1 MKDVQKFM
9 EKQQFKAESQRLL
22 DLMINSIYTHRE
34 IFLREIISNASDAI
48 DKLAYTALTDDKV
61 GINRDEFAITIT
73 RDPENRVLTVSDNGI
88 GMSRE
93 EMEENLGTI
102 AKSGSLGFKQAMEK
116 NEDIDIIGQF
126 GVGFYSAFMVA
137 SSVTVISKK
146 YGEDKA
152 WKWVSDG
159 ADGYTIEECV
169 KDGPG
174 TDVIMTL
181 KADTDDDKYSEYLE
195 EYEIRSLIRK
205 YSDYIRY
212 PIKMEVTKSR
222 PVEEPEEEAV
232 EVEGE
237 QKEYKAPKY
246 EEYTEVE
253 TLNSMVPIWQ
263 RAKKDVTDEEY
274 EAFYREKFFDY
285 NKPLRVIHSSAE
297 GSVSFKALLYIP
309 SKAPYDF
316 YTKDFKRGLQLYS
329 SGVMIME
336 NCEDLLPEHFR
347 FVRGIVD
354 SQDLSLNI
362 SREMLQHNRQLT
374 IIARNIEK
382 KIKSELK
389 SMLENDREKYEQF
402 YAAFGRQL
410 KYGTVSDYGA
420 HKDACQDLLLFYS
433 NKQGKLISLK
443 EYVDSMAE
451 GQEKIYFAPGENR
464 ERLAKLPQV
473 ETLAKKGYDVLLFA
487 EDVDEFIPQAL
498 MTYMEKQFCNVSTED
513 LGLKTEEEKKEAE
526 EKAEEMKGLLTFVKE
541 SLGEQVK
548 EVKLSTDLGSHPVC
562 MTPDAGMSFEMEK
575 YMKKANPEF
584 AFPVGRILE
593 LNPEHEAVKALQ
605 AAMTADPVKAKDYA
619 QLLCYQAQLMA
630 ELPLDDPYAYTELVC
645 KLMK

>member
-1 MKDVQKFM
+1 M

-22 DLMINSIYTHRE
+22 DLMINSIYTHKE

-73 RDPENRVLTVSDNGI
+73 RDPENRTLTVSDNGI
-88 GMSRE
+88 GMSKE
-93 EMEENLGTI
+93 EMIENLGTI

-137 SSVTVISKK
+137 SPITVISRK

-159 ADGYTIEECV
+159 ADGYTIEETE
-169 KDGPG
+169 KDAPG

-181 KADTDDDKYSEYLE
+181 KADTEDEKYSEYLE

-222 PVEEPEEEAV
+222 PVEEPKDENAKGEEN
-232 EVEGE
+232 
-237 QKEYKAPKY
+237 KAPKY
-246 EEYTEVE
+246 ESYTEME

-263 RAKKDVTDEEY
+263 RDKKDVTEEEY
-274 EAFYREKFFDY
+274 ETFYRDKFFDY
-285 NKPLRVIHSSAE
+285 NKPLRTIHYNVE
-297 GSVSFKALLYIP
+297 GNVSFKALLYIP
-309 SKAPYDF
+309 GKAPYDF
-316 YTKDFKRGLQLYS
+316 YTKDYKRGLQLYS
-329 SGVMIME
+329 SGVLIMD

-347 FVRGIVD
+347 FVRGVVD

-389 SMLENDREKYEQF
+389 AMLENDREKYEEF

-420 HKDACQDLLLFYS
+420 HKEATQDLLLFYS
-433 NKQGKLISLK
+433 HKQGKLVSLK
-443 EYVDSMAE
+443 EYVDAMAE
-451 GQEKIYFAPGENR
+451 GQEKIYFAPGENK
-464 ERLAKLPQV
+464 ERLSKLPQV
-473 ETLAKKGYDVLLFA
+473 ETLTKKGYDVLLFT
-487 EDVDEFIPQAL
+487 EDVDEFVPQTL
-498 MTYMEKQFCNVSTED
+498 MTYMEKPFCNVSTED
-513 LGLKTEEEKKEAE
+513 LGLQTEEEKKQAE

-541 SLGEQVK
+541 TLGDQVK
-548 EVKLSTDLGSHPVC
+548 EVKLSSELGSHPVC
-562 MTPDAGMSFEMEK
+562 MTPAEGMSFEMEK
-575 YMKKANPEF
+575 YMKRANPEF
-584 AFPVGRILE
+584 AFPVGRVLE
-593 LNPEHEAVKALQ
+593 LNPEHEAVQ
-605 AAMTADPVKAKDYA
+605 AMQKAMTEDPEKAKDYA
-619 QLLCYQAQLMA
+619 KLLCYQAQLMA

-645 KLMK
+645 RLMK

>member
-1 MKDVQKFM
+1 M

-22 DLMINSIYTHRE
+22 DLMINSIYTHKE

-73 RDPENRVLTVSDNGI
+73 RDPENRTLTVSDNGI
-88 GMSRE
+88 GMSKD
-93 EMEENLGTI
+93 EMIENLGTI

-137 SSVTVISKK
+137 SSITVISRK

-159 ADGYTIEECV
+159 ADGYTIEETE
-169 KDGPG
+169 KDAPG

-181 KADTDDDKYSEYLE
+181 KADTEDEKYSEYLE
-195 EYEIRSLIRK
+195 VYEIRSLIRK

-212 PIKMEVTKSR
+212 PIRMEVTKSR
-222 PVEEPEEEAV
+222 PVEEPKDENA
-232 EVEGE
+232 EGE
-237 QKEYKAPKY
+237 ENKAPKY
-246 EEYTEVE
+246 ESYTEME

-263 RAKKDVTDEEY
+263 RDKKDVTEEEY
-274 EAFYREKFFDY
+274 ETFYRDKFFDY
-285 NKPLRVIHSSAE
+285 NKPLRTIHYNVE
-297 GSVSFKALLYIP
+297 GNVSFKALLYIP
-309 SKAPYDF
+309 GKAPYDF
-316 YTKDFKRGLQLYS
+316 YTKDYKRGLQLYS
-329 SGVMIME
+329 SGVLIMD

-347 FVRGIVD
+347 FVRGVVD

-389 SMLENDREKYEQF
+389 AMLENDREKYEEF

-420 HKDACQDLLLFYS
+420 HKEATQDLLLFYS
-433 NKQGKLISLK
+433 HKQGKLVSLK
-443 EYVDSMAE
+443 EYVDAMAE
-451 GQEKIYFAPGENR
+451 GQEKIYYAPGEIK
-464 ERLAKLPQV
+464 ERLSKLPQV
-473 ETLAKKGYDVLLFA
+473 ETLTKKGYDVLLFT
-487 EDVDEFIPQAL
+487 EDVDEFVPQTL
-498 MTYMEKQFCNVSTED
+498 MTYMEKPFCNVSTED
-513 LGLKTEEEKKEAE
+513 LGLQTEEEKKQAE

-541 SLGEQVK
+541 TLGDRVK
-548 EVKLSTDLGSHPVC
+548 EVKLSSELGSHPVC
-562 MTPDAGMSFEMEK
+562 MTPAEGMSFEMEK
-575 YMKKANPEF
+575 YMKRANPEF
-584 AFPVGRILE
+584 AFPVGRVLE
-593 LNPEHEAVKALQ
+593 LNPEHEAVQ
-605 AAMTADPVKAKDYA
+605 AMQKAMTEDPEKAKDYA
-619 QLLCYQAQLMA
+619 KLLCYQAQLMA

-645 KLMK
+645 RLMK

>member
-1 MKDVQKFM
+1 M
-9 EKQQFKAESQRLL
+9 EKKQFKAESQRLL
-22 DLMINSIYTHRE
+22 DLMINSIYTHKE

-61 GINRDEFAITIT
+61 GINRDEFAVTIT
-73 RDPENRVLTVSDNGI
+73 RDPENRTLTVSDNGI
-88 GMSRE
+88 GMSKD
-93 EMEENLGTI
+93 EMIENLGTI

-137 SSVTVISKK
+137 SSITVISKK

-159 ADGYTIEECV
+159 ADGYTIEETE
-169 KDGPG
+169 KDAPG

-181 KADTDDDKYSEYLE
+181 KADTEDEKYSEYLE

-212 PIKMEVTKSR
+212 PIRMEVTKSR
-222 PVEEPEEEAV
+222 PVEEPKDENA
-232 EVEGE
+232 EGE
-237 QKEYKAPKY
+237 ENKAPKY
-246 EEYTEVE
+246 ESYTEME

-263 RAKKDVTDEEY
+263 RDKKDVTEEEY
-274 EAFYREKFFDY
+274 ETFYRDKFFDY
-285 NKPLRVIHSSAE
+285 NKPLRTIHYNVE
-297 GSVSFKALLYIP
+297 GNVSFKALLYIP
-309 SKAPYDF
+309 GKAPYDF
-316 YTKDFKRGLQLYS
+316 YTKDYKRGLQLYS
-329 SGVMIME
+329 SGVLIMD

-347 FVRGIVD
+347 FVRGVVD

-389 SMLENDREKYEQF
+389 AMLENDREKYEEF

-420 HKDACQDLLLFYS
+420 HKEATQDLLLFYS
-433 NKQGKLISLK
+433 HKQGKLVSLK
-443 EYVDSMAE
+443 EYVDAMAE
-451 GQEKIYFAPGENR
+451 GQEKIYYAPGENK
-464 ERLAKLPQV
+464 ERLSKLPQV
-473 ETLAKKGYDVLLFA
+473 ETLTKKGYDVLLFT
-487 EDVDEFIPQAL
+487 EDVDEFVPQTL
-498 MTYMEKQFCNVSTED
+498 MTYMEKPFCNVSTED
-513 LGLKTEEEKKEAE
+513 LGLQTEEEKKQAE

-541 SLGEQVK
+541 TLGDRVK
-548 EVKLSTDLGSHPVC
+548 EVKLSSELGSHPVC
-562 MTPDAGMSFEMEK
+562 MTPAEGMSFEMEK
-575 YMKKANPEF
+575 YMKRANPEF
-584 AFPVGRILE
+584 AFPVGRVLE
-593 LNPEHEAVKALQ
+593 LNPEHEAVQ
-605 AAMTADPVKAKDYA
+605 AMQKAMTEDPEKAKDYA
-619 QLLCYQAQLMA
+619 KLLCYQAQLMA

-645 KLMK
+645 RLMK

>member
-1 MKDVQKFM
+1 M

-22 DLMINSIYTHRE
+22 DLMINSIYTHKE

-73 RDPENRVLTVSDNGI
+73 RDPENRTLTVSDNGI
-88 GMSRE
+88 GMSKE
-93 EMEENLGTI
+93 EMIENLGTV

-137 SSVTVISKK
+137 SSITVISRK

-159 ADGYTIEECV
+159 ADGYTIEETE
-169 KDGPG
+169 KDAPG

-181 KADTDDDKYSEYLE
+181 KADTEDEKYSEYLE

-222 PVEEPEEEAV
+222 PVEEPKDENA
-232 EVEGE
+232 EGE
-237 QKEYKAPKY
+237 ENKAPKY
-246 EEYTEVE
+246 ESYTEME

-263 RAKKDVTDEEY
+263 RDKKDVTEEEY
-274 EAFYREKFFDY
+274 ETFYRDKFFDY
-285 NKPLRVIHSSAE
+285 NKPLRTIHYNVE
-297 GSVSFKALLYIP
+297 GNVSFRALLYIP
-309 SKAPYDF
+309 GKAPYDF
-316 YTKDFKRGLQLYS
+316 YTKDYKRGLQLYS
-329 SGVMIME
+329 SGVLIMD

-347 FVRGIVD
+347 FVRGVVD

-389 SMLENDREKYEQF
+389 AMLENDREKYEEF

-420 HKDACQDLLLFYS
+420 HKEATQDLLLFYS
-433 NKQGKLISLK
+433 HKQGKLVSLK
-443 EYVDSMAE
+443 EYVDAMAE
-451 GQEKIYFAPGENR
+451 GQEKIYFAPGENK
-464 ERLAKLPQV
+464 ERLSKLPQV
-473 ETLAKKGYDVLLFA
+473 ETLTKKGYDVLLFT
-487 EDVDEFIPQAL
+487 EDVDEFVPQTL
-498 MTYMEKQFCNVSTED
+498 MTYMEKPFCNVSTED
-513 LGLKTEEEKKEAE
+513 LGLQTEEEKKQAE

-541 SLGEQVK
+541 TLGDQVK
-548 EVKLSTDLGSHPVC
+548 EVKLSSELGSHPVC
-562 MTPDAGMSFEMEK
+562 MTPAEGMSFEMEK
-575 YMKKANPEF
+575 YMKRANPEF
-584 AFPVGRILE
+584 AFPVGRVLE
-593 LNPEHEAVKALQ
+593 LNPEHEAVQ
-605 AAMTADPVKAKDYA
+605 AMQKAMTEDPEKAKDYA
-619 QLLCYQAQLMA
+619 KLLCYQAQLMA

-645 KLMK
+645 RLMK

>member
-1 MKDVQKFM
+1 M

-73 RDPENRVLTVSDNGI
+73 RDPENRTLTVSDNGI

-102 AKSGSLGFKQAMEK
+102 AKSGSLSFKQAMEK
-116 NEDIDIIGQF
+116 KDDIDIIGQF

-146 YGEDKA
+146 YGEDTA
-152 WKWVSDG
+152 WKWFSDG
-159 ADGYTIEECV
+159 ADGYTIEETQ
-169 KDGPG
+169 KDAPG
-174 TDVIMTL
+174 TDIIMTL
-181 KADTDDDKYSEYLE
+181 KADTEEDKYSEYLD
-195 EYEIRSLIRK
+195 EYEIRSLVRK

-212 PIKMEVTKSR
+212 PIRMEVTKSR
-222 PVEEPEEEAV
+222 PVEKA
-232 EVEGE
+232 EGE
-237 QKEYKAPKY
+237 EDKDKAPEY
-246 EEYTEVE
+246 ESYTEME

-263 RAKKDVTDEEY
+263 RAKKDVSEEEY
-274 EAFYREKFFDY
+274 ESFYRDKFFDY
-285 NKPLRVIHSSAE
+285 TKPLRVIHSSAE
-297 GSVSFKALLYIP
+297 GTVSFKALLYIP
-309 SKAPYDF
+309 GKAPYDF

-329 SGVMIME
+329 AGVMIME

-347 FVRGIVD
+347 FVRGVVD

-389 SMLENDREKYEQF
+389 SMLESDRENYEKF

-433 NKQGKLISLK
+433 HKQGKLISLK
-443 EYVDSMAE
+443 EYVDAMAE
-451 GQEKIYFAPGENR
+451 GQEKIYFVPGENKD
-464 ERLAKLPQV
+464 RLAKLPQV
-473 ETLAKKGYDVLLFA
+473 ETLSKKGYDVLLFT
-487 EDVDEFIPQAL
+487 EDVDEFIPQTL
-498 MTYMEKQFCNVSTED
+498 VTYQEKSFCNASSED
-513 LGLKTEEEKKEAE
+513 LGLQTEEEKKQAE
-526 EKAEEMKGLLTFVKE
+526 EKAEELKGMLTFVKD

-548 EVKLSTDLGSHPVC
+548 EVRLSADLGSAPAC
-562 MTPDAGMSFEMEK
+562 MVPDAGMSFEMEK
-575 YMKKANPEF
+575 YMKRVNPEF

-593 LNPEHEAVKALQ
+593 LNADHPAVQ
-605 AAMTADPVKAKDYA
+605 AMQKAMTEDPLKAKDYA
-619 QLLCYQAQLMA
+619 QLLMYQAQLMA
-630 ELPLDDPYAYTELVC
+630 ELPLEDPFAYTELVC
-645 KLMK
+645 KLMQ

>member
-1 MKDVQKFM
+1 M

-22 DLMINSIYTHRE
+22 DLMINSIYTHKE

-73 RDPENRVLTVSDNGI
+73 RDPENRTLTVSDNGI
-88 GMSRE
+88 GMSKE
-93 EMEENLGTI
+93 EMIENLGTV

-137 SSVTVISKK
+137 SSITVISRK

-159 ADGYTIEECV
+159 ADGYTIEETE
-169 KDGPG
+169 KDAPG

-181 KADTDDDKYSEYLE
+181 KADTEDEKYSEYLE

-222 PVEEPEEEAV
+222 PVEEPKDENA
-232 EVEGE
+232 EGE
-237 QKEYKAPKY
+237 ENKAPKY
-246 EEYTEVE
+246 ESYTEME

-263 RAKKDVTDEEY
+263 RDKKDVTEEEY
-274 EAFYREKFFDY
+274 ETFYRDKFFDY
-285 NKPLRVIHSSAE
+285 NKPLRTIHYNVE
-297 GSVSFKALLYIP
+297 GNVSFKALLYIP
-309 SKAPYDF
+309 GKAPYDF
-316 YTKDFKRGLQLYS
+316 YTKDYKRGLQLYS
-329 SGVMIME
+329 SGVLIMD

-347 FVRGIVD
+347 FVRGVVD

-389 SMLENDREKYEQF
+389 AMLENDREKYEEF

-420 HKDACQDLLLFYS
+420 HKEATQDLLLFYS
-433 NKQGKLISLK
+433 HKQGKLISLK
-443 EYVDSMAE
+443 EYVDAMAE
-451 GQEKIYFAPGENR
+451 GQEKIYYAPGENK
-464 ERLAKLPQV
+464 ERLSKLPQV
-473 ETLAKKGYDVLLFA
+473 ETLTKKGYDVLLFT
-487 EDVDEFIPQAL
+487 EDVDEFVPQTL
-498 MTYMEKQFCNVSTED
+498 MTYMEKSFCNVSTED
-513 LGLKTEEEKKEAE
+513 LGLQTEEEKKQAE

-541 SLGEQVK
+541 TLGDRVK
-548 EVKLSTDLGSHPVC
+548 EVKLSSELGSHPVC
-562 MTPDAGMSFEMEK
+562 MTPAEGMSFEMEK
-575 YMKKANPEF
+575 YMKRANPEF
-584 AFPVGRILE
+584 AFPVGRVLE
-593 LNPEHEAVKALQ
+593 LNPEHEAVQ
-605 AAMTADPVKAKDYA
+605 AMQKAMTEDPEKAKDYA
-619 QLLCYQAQLMA
+619 KLLCYQAQLMA

-645 KLMK
+645 RLMK

>member
-1 MKDVQKFM
+1 MTTRTPEELE

-22 DLMINSIYTHRE
+22 DLMINSIYTHKE

-73 RDPENRVLTVSDNGI
+73 RDPENRTLTVSDNGI
-88 GMSRE
+88 GMSKD
-93 EMEENLGTI
+93 EMIENLGTI

-137 SSVTVISKK
+137 SSITVISRK

-159 ADGYTIEECV
+159 ADGYTVEETE
-169 KDGPG
+169 KATPG

-181 KADTDDDKYSEYLE
+181 KADTEDEKYSEYLE

-222 PVEEPEEEAV
+222 PVEEAKDENA
-232 EVEGE
+232 EGE
-237 QKEYKAPKY
+237 ENKAPKY
-246 EEYTEVE
+246 ESYTEME

-263 RAKKDVTDEEY
+263 RDKKDVTEEEY
-274 EAFYREKFFDY
+274 ETFYRDKFFDY
-285 NKPLRVIHSSAE
+285 NKPLRTIHYNVE
-297 GSVSFKALLYIP
+297 GNVSFKALLYIP
-309 SKAPYDF
+309 GKAPYDF
-316 YTKDFKRGLQLYS
+316 YTKDYKRGLQLYS
-329 SGVMIME
+329 SGVLIMD

-347 FVRGIVD
+347 FVRGVVD

-389 SMLENDREKYEQF
+389 AMLENDREKYEEF

-420 HKDACQDLLLFYS
+420 HKEATQDLLLFYS
-433 NKQGKLISLK
+433 HKQGKLVSLK
-443 EYVDSMAE
+443 EYVDAMAE
-451 GQEKIYFAPGENR
+451 GQEKIYYAPGENK
-464 ERLAKLPQV
+464 ERLSKLPQV
-473 ETLAKKGYDVLLFA
+473 ETLTKKGYDVLLFT
-487 EDVDEFIPQAL
+487 EDVDEFVPQTL
-498 MTYMEKQFCNVSTED
+498 MTYMEKPFCNVSTED
-513 LGLKTEEEKKEAE
+513 LGLQTEEEKKQAE

-541 SLGEQVK
+541 TLGDQVK
-548 EVKLSTDLGSHPVC
+548 EVKLSSELGSHPVC
-562 MTPDAGMSFEMEK
+562 MTPAEGMSFEMEK
-575 YMKKANPEF
+575 YMKRANPEF
-584 AFPVGRILE
+584 AFPVGRVLE
-593 LNPEHEAVKALQ
+593 LNPEHEAVQ
-605 AAMTADPVKAKDYA
+605 AMQKAMTEDPEKAKDYA
-619 QLLCYQAQLMA
+619 KLLCYQAQLMA

-645 KLMK
+645 RLMK

>member
-1 MKDVQKFM
+1 M

-61 GINRDEFAITIT
+61 GLSRDDFAITIT
-73 RDPENRVLTVSDNGI
+73 RDPENRTLTVSDNGI
-88 GMSRE
+88 GMNKA

-116 NEDIDIIGQF
+116 KEDIDIIGQF

-146 YGEDKA
+146 YGEDTG

-159 ADGYTIEECV
+159 ADGYTIEETA
-169 KDGPG
+169 KDAPG

-181 KADTDDDKYSEYLE
+181 KADTDDDKYSQFLE
-195 EYEIRSLIRK
+195 EYEIRNLIRK

-212 PIKMEVTKSR
+212 PIRMEVTKTR
-222 PVEEPEEEAV
+222 PVEEAAA
-232 EVEGE
+232 EGE
-237 QKEYKAPKY
+237 DAEKKEPKY
-246 EEYTEVE
+246 EQYQEME

-263 RAKKDVTDEEY
+263 RAKKDVTEEEY
-274 EAFYREKFFDY
+274 DNFYREKFFDY
-285 NKPLRVIHSSAE
+285 TKPLKVIHSSVE
-297 GSVSFKALLYIP
+297 GAVSFKALLYIP
-309 SKAPYDF
+309 GKAPYDF
-316 YTKDFKRGLQLYS
+316 YSKDFKRGLQLYS

-347 FVRGIVD
+347 FVRGVVD

-389 SMLENDREKYEQF
+389 NMLDNDRAKYEEF
-402 YAAFGRQL
+402 YAVFGRQL
-410 KYGTVSDYGA
+410 KYGTVADYGA
-420 HKDACQDLLLFYS
+420 HKEACQDLLLFYS
-433 NKQGKLISLK
+433 HKQGKLITLK
-443 EYVDSMAE
+443 EYVDAMAE

-464 ERLAKLPQV
+464 DRLAKLPQV
-473 ETLAKKGYDVLLFA
+473 ETLSKKGYDVLLFA
-487 EDVDEFIPQAL
+487 EDVDEFIPQTL
-498 MTYMEKQFCNVSTED
+498 MTYMEKPFCNVSTED

-541 SLGEQVK
+541 SLGDQVK
-548 EVKLSTDLGSHPVC
+548 EVKLSADLGSHPAC
-562 MTPDAGMSFEMEK
+562 MTPDSGMSFEMEK

-605 AAMTADPVKAKDYA
+605 KAMTEDPVKAKDYA

>member
-1 MKDVQKFM
+1 M
-9 EKQQFKAESQRLL
+9 EKQQFKAESKRLL
-22 DLMINSIYTHRE
+22 DLMINSIYTHQE

-61 GINRDEFAITIT
+61 GMSRDDFAITVT
-73 RDPENRVLTVSDNGI
+73 RDPENKVLTVSDNGI
-88 GMSRE
+88 GMNRA

-116 NEDIDIIGQF
+116 TEDIDIIGQF

-137 SSVTVISKK
+137 STITVISKK

-159 ADGYTIEECV
+159 ADGYTIEEAQR
-169 KDGPG
+169 DAAG
-174 TDVIMTL
+174 TDIIMTL
-181 KADTDDDKYSEYLE
+181 KEDTEDDKYSEFLD
-195 EYEIRSLIRK
+195 EYKIRELIRK

-212 PIKMEVTKSR
+212 PIRMEVSKSR
-222 PVEEPEEEAV
+222 KKEDSPED
-232 EVEGE
+232 
-237 QKEYKAPKY
+237 KPEYESY
-246 EEYTEVE
+246 MEME

-263 RAKKDVTDEEY
+263 RAAKDVSEDEY
-274 EAFYREKFFDY
+274 DSFYREKFFDY
-285 NKPLRVIHSSAE
+285 NKPLKTTHMSAE
-297 GSVSFKALLYIP
+297 GMVSFKALLYIP

-316 YTKDFKRGLQLYS
+316 YSKDFKRGLQLYS

-347 FVRGIVD
+347 FVRGVVD

-374 IIARNIEK
+374 IIARNLEK
-382 KIKSELK
+382 KIKSELTNLMK
-389 SMLENDREKYEQF
+389 DDREKYEQF
-402 YAAFGRQL
+402 YAVFGRQL
-410 KYGTVSDYGA
+410 KYGTVADYGA
-420 HKDACQDLLLFYS
+420 HKDMTQDLLLFHS
-433 NKQGKLISLK
+433 HKQGKLISLK
-443 EYVDSMAE
+443 EYVDSMTE
-451 GQEKIYFAPGENR
+451 GQEKIYYAPGENKD
-464 ERLAKLPQV
+464 RLAKLPQV
-473 ETLAKKGYDVLLFA
+473 ETLSKKGYDVLLFT
-487 EDVDEFIPQAL
+487 EDVDEFIPQTL
-498 MTYMEKQFCNVSTED
+498 MTYGEKQFCNVTTED
-513 LGLKTEEEKKEAE
+513 LGLQTEEEKKEAE
-526 EKAEEMKGLLTFVKE
+526 AKAEELKGLLTFVKE
-541 SLGEQVK
+541 TLGEQVK
-548 EVKLSTDLGSHPVC
+548 EVKLSENLGSHPVC

-593 LNPEHEAVKALQ
+593 LNADHDAVKAMQ
-605 AAMTADPVKAKDYA
+605 AAMTEDTLKAKDYA

-630 ELPLDDPYAYTELVC
+630 DLPIEDPVAYTDLVC

>member
-1 MKDVQKFM
+1 M
-9 EKQQFKAESQRLL
+9 KQQFKAESQRLL

-61 GINRDEFAITIT
+61 GISRDQFAITIT
-73 RDPENRVLTVSDNGI
+73 RDEANRTLTVSDNGI

-93 EMEENLGTI
+93 DMEENLGTI

-116 NEDIDIIGQF
+116 QEDIDIIGQF

-137 SSVTVISKK
+137 SSITVISKK

-159 ADGYTIEECV
+159 ADGYTIEECT
-169 KDGPG
+169 KDAPG
-174 TDVIMTL
+174 TDIIMTL
-181 KADTDDDKYSEYLE
+181 KEDTEDDKYSDFLE

-212 PIKMEVTKSR
+212 PIKMEVSKSR
-222 PVEEPEEEAV
+222 PVERVDEKGEKKTEYESYMEE
-232 EVEGE
+232 
-237 QKEYKAPKY
+237 
-246 EEYTEVE
+246 E
-253 TLNSMVPIWQ
+253 TLNSMIPLWQ
-263 RAKKDVTDEEY
+263 RAKKDVTEEEY
-274 EAFYREKFFDY
+274 ETFYRDKFFDY
-285 NKPLRVIHSSAE
+285 NKPLRTIHTSAE
-297 GSVSFKALLYIP
+297 GTVSFKALMYVP

-316 YTKDFKRGLQLYS
+316 YTKDFKHGLQLYS

-389 SMLENDREKYEQF
+389 NMQENDREKYEEF

-410 KYGTVSDYGA
+410 KYGTVSEYGA
-420 HKDACQDLLLFYS
+420 HKDSTKDLLLFYS
-433 NKQGKLISLK
+433 HKQSKLISLK
-443 EYVDSMAE
+443 EYVETMAE
-451 GQEKIYFAPGENR
+451 GQEKIYYVPGENKD
-464 ERLAKLPQV
+464 RLAKLPQV
-473 ETLAKKGYDVLLFA
+473 EALNKKGYDCLLFT
-487 EDVDEFIPQAL
+487 EDVDEFIPQTL
-498 MTYMEKQFCNVSTED
+498 VTYMEKAFCNATSED
-513 LGLKTEEEKKEAE
+513 LGLQTEEEKKEAE
-526 EKAEEMKGLLTFVKE
+526 EKAESLKGFLTFVQE
-541 SLGEQVK
+541 TLGEQVK
-548 EVKLSTDLGSHPVC
+548 EVRLSSNLGSHPVC
-562 MTPDAGMSFEMEK
+562 MTPEAGMSFEMEK
-575 YMKKANPEF
+575 YMKRANPEF
-584 AFPVGRILE
+584 AFNVGRILE
-593 LNPEHEAVKALQ
+593 LNADHEAVQ
-605 AAMTADPVKAKDYA
+605 AMQKAMTEDPLKAKDYA

-630 ELPLDDPYAYTELVC
+630 ELPLEDPYAYTELVC

>member
-1 MKDVQKFM
+1 M

-22 DLMINSIYTHRE
+22 DLMINSIYTHKE

-73 RDPENRVLTVSDNGI
+73 RDPENRTLTVSDNGI
-88 GMSRE
+88 GMSKE
-93 EMEENLGTI
+93 EMIENLGTI

-137 SSVTVISKK
+137 SSITVISRK

-159 ADGYTIEECV
+159 ADGYTIEETE
-169 KDGPG
+169 KDAPG

-181 KADTDDDKYSEYLE
+181 KADTEDEKYSEYLE

-212 PIKMEVTKSR
+212 PIRMEVTKSR
-222 PVEEPEEEAV
+222 PVEEPKDENA
-232 EVEGE
+232 EGE
-237 QKEYKAPKY
+237 ENKAPKY
-246 EEYTEVE
+246 ESYTEME

-263 RAKKDVTDEEY
+263 RDKKDVTEEEY
-274 EAFYREKFFDY
+274 ETFYRDKFFDY
-285 NKPLRVIHSSAE
+285 NKPLRTIHYNVE
-297 GSVSFKALLYIP
+297 GNVSFKALLYIHG
-309 SKAPYDF
+309 KAPYEI
-316 YTKDFKRGLQLYS
+316 YTKDYKRGLQLYS
-329 SGVMIME
+329 SGVLIMD

-347 FVRGIVD
+347 FVRGVVD

-389 SMLENDREKYEQF
+389 AMLENDREKYEEF

-420 HKDACQDLLLFYS
+420 HKEATQDLLLFYS
-433 NKQGKLISLK
+433 HKQGKLVSLK
-443 EYVDSMAE
+443 EYVDAMAE
-451 GQEKIYFAPGENR
+451 GQEKIYYAPGENK
-464 ERLAKLPQV
+464 ERLSKLPQV
-473 ETLAKKGYDVLLFA
+473 ETLTKKDYDVLLFT
-487 EDVDEFIPQAL
+487 EDVDEFVPQTL
-498 MTYMEKQFCNVSTED
+498 MTYMEKPFCNVSTED
-513 LGLKTEEEKKEAE
+513 LGLQTEEEKKQAE

-541 SLGEQVK
+541 TLGDRVK
-548 EVKLSTDLGSHPVC
+548 EVKLSSELGSHPVC
-562 MTPDAGMSFEMEK
+562 MTPAEGMSFEMEK
-575 YMKKANPEF
+575 YMKRANPEF
-584 AFPVGRILE
+584 AFPVGRVLE
-593 LNPEHEAVKALQ
+593 LNPEHEAVQ
-605 AAMTADPVKAKDYA
+605 AMQKAMTEDPEKAKDYA
-619 QLLCYQAQLMA
+619 KLLCYQAQLMA

-645 KLMK
+645 RLMK

>member
-1 MKDVQKFM
+1 M

-61 GINRDEFAITIT
+61 GLNRDDFAITIT
-73 RDPENRVLTVSDNGI
+73 RDPETRTLTVSDNGI
-88 GMSRE
+88 GMNKA

-116 NEDIDIIGQF
+116 KEDIDIIGQF

-137 SSVTVISKK
+137 SSVTVISRK
-146 YGEDKA
+146 YGEDTG

-159 ADGYTIEECV
+159 TDGYTIEETA
-169 KDGPG
+169 KDAPG

-181 KADTDDDKYSEYLE
+181 KADTDDDKYSTYLE
-195 EYEIRSLIRK
+195 EYEIRNLIRK

-212 PIKMEVTKSR
+212 PIRMEVTKTR
-222 PVEEPEEEAV
+222 PVEEAAA
-232 EVEGE
+232 EGE
-237 QKEYKAPKY
+237 DAEKKEPKY
-246 EEYTEVE
+246 EEYQEME

-263 RAKKDVTDEEY
+263 RAKKDVTEEEY
-274 EAFYREKFFDY
+274 DNFYREKFFDY
-285 NKPLRVIHSSAE
+285 TKPLKVIHSSVE
-297 GSVSFKALLYIP
+297 GAVSFKALLYIP
-309 SKAPYDF
+309 GKAPYDF
-316 YTKDFKRGLQLYS
+316 YSKDFKRGLQLYS

-347 FVRGIVD
+347 FVRGVVD

-389 SMLENDREKYEQF
+389 NMLDNDRAKYEEF
-402 YAAFGRQL
+402 YAVFGRQL
-410 KYGTVSDYGA
+410 KYGTVADYGA
-420 HKDACQDLLLFYS
+420 HKEACQDLLLFYS
-433 NKQGKLISLK
+433 HKQGKLVTLK
-443 EYVDSMAE
+443 EYVDAMAE

-464 ERLAKLPQV
+464 DRLAKLPQV
-473 ETLAKKGYDVLLFA
+473 ETLSKKGYDVLLFA
-487 EDVDEFIPQAL
+487 EDVDEFIPQTL
-498 MTYMEKQFCNVSTED
+498 MTYMEKPFCNVSTED

-541 SLGEQVK
+541 SLGDQVK
-548 EVKLSTDLGSHPVC
+548 EVKLSADLGSHPAC
-562 MTPDAGMSFEMEK
+562 MTPDSGMSFEMEK

-605 AAMTADPVKAKDYA
+605 KAMTEDPVKAKDYA

>member
-1 MKDVQKFM
+1 M

-61 GINRDEFAITIT
+61 GLSRDDFAITIT
-73 RDPENRVLTVSDNGI
+73 RDPENRTLTVSDNGI
-88 GMSRE
+88 GMNKA

-116 NEDIDIIGQF
+116 KEDIDIIGQF

-137 SSVTVISKK
+137 SSVTVISRK
-146 YGEDKA
+146 YGEDTG

-159 ADGYTIEECV
+159 TDGYTIEETA
-169 KDGPG
+169 KDAPG

-181 KADTDDDKYSEYLE
+181 KADTGDDKYSQFLE
-195 EYEIRSLIRK
+195 EYEIRNLIRK

-212 PIKMEVTKSR
+212 PIRMEVTKTR
-222 PVEEPEEEAV
+222 PVEEAAA
-232 EVEGE
+232 EGE
-237 QKEYKAPKY
+237 DAEKKEPKY
-246 EEYTEVE
+246 EQYQEME

-263 RAKKDVTDEEY
+263 RAKKDVTEEEY
-274 EAFYREKFFDY
+274 DNFYREKFFDY
-285 NKPLRVIHSSAE
+285 TKPLKVIHSSVE
-297 GSVSFKALLYIP
+297 GAVSFKALLYIP
-309 SKAPYDF
+309 GKAPYDF
-316 YTKDFKRGLQLYS
+316 YSKDFKRGLQLYS

-347 FVRGIVD
+347 FVRGVVD

-389 SMLENDREKYEQF
+389 NMLDNDRAKYEEF
-402 YAAFGRQL
+402 YAVFGRQL
-410 KYGTVSDYGA
+410 KYGTVADYGA
-420 HKDACQDLLLFYS
+420 HKEACQDLLLFYS
-433 NKQGKLISLK
+433 HKQGKLVTLK
-443 EYVDSMAE
+443 EYVDAMAE

-464 ERLAKLPQV
+464 DRLAKLPQV
-473 ETLAKKGYDVLLFA
+473 ETLSKKGYDVLLFA
-487 EDVDEFIPQAL
+487 EDVDEFIPQTL
-498 MTYMEKQFCNVSTED
+498 MTYMEKPFCNVSTED

-541 SLGEQVK
+541 SLGDQVK
-548 EVKLSTDLGSHPVC
+548 EVKLSADLGSHPAC
-562 MTPDAGMSFEMEK
+562 MTPDSGMSFEMEK

-605 AAMTADPVKAKDYA
+605 KAITEDPVKAKDYA